1 MKDIYT
7 AEIKVNGVK
16 GVVGGNSADD
26 LAEGVRACT
35 QAIEQATEIPAPSGI
50 ATLIIGAE
58 ITAEVDECDINRQ
71 SREPTP

>member
-7 AEIKVNGVK
+7 AEINVNGVK

-35 QAIEQATEIPAPSGI
+35 QAIEQVTEIPAPSGI
-50 ATLIIGAE
+50 ATLVIGAE
-58 ITAEVDECDINRQ
+58 ITVGADECDNCGCC
-71 SREPTP
+71 PCCCY